1 MPKFDLSVI
10 IPSRNVQ
17 NKIKDIL
24 VSVSQ
29 EIKSLNAEFIVI
41 DMNSSDNTV
50 FKALSVMKENNI
62 QGNVIQ
68 SGSVTVSAA
77 LNMGIFKAR
86 GKYITFVF
94 PKRLYKN
101 FICDYYK
108 AAMED
113 DSDFVFTTPPFAENK
128 ITAARTSLNNIN
140 GIDLAIG
147 IIKSIVY
154 IDFGA
159 IMLKTDFVMNH
170 HIKFWEDCSFGY
182 AEAFIFR
189 TILEQPKI
197 SFSSAEIQYDIENC
211 VKNEENNSENVKIC
225 FERVEAMLKV
235 FDLMSQKCKDD
246 KLLLDIFEYQK
257 IPETIFSCINL
268 LLDNGFSYNAVRS
281 SIQLKKYDRFLK
293 ISKITP
299 QKLRTSIMVW
309 KTMPWM
315 YKPKRG

>member
-1 MPKFDLSVI
+1 MPEFDLSVI
-10 IPSRNVQ
+10 IPCRNVQ

-29 EIKSLNAEFIVI
+29 EIKSLNAEFIII
-41 DMNSSDNTV
+41 DMNSSDTTV
-50 FKALSVMKENNI
+50 FNALSVIKENNI
-62 QGNVIQ
+62 QGHVIQ

-86 GKYITFVF
+86 GKYITFIF

-108 AAMED
+108 NAAED
-113 DSDFVFTTPPFAENK
+113 DSDFIFATPPFAENK
-128 ITAARTSLNNIN
+128 ITAARTNLNNID

-159 IMLKTDFVMNH
+159 IMLKTEFVMNH
-170 HIKFWEDCSFGY
+170 HIKFWEECNFGY

-189 TILEQPKI
+189 TMLEQPKI
-197 SFSSAEIQYDIENC
+197 SFSSAEIQYDNENRA
-211 VKNEENNSENVKIC
+211 KNEENNSENVKIC

-235 FDLMSQKCKDD
+235 FDLMSQKSKDN
-246 KLLLDIFEYQK
+246 KLLLDVFEYQK
-257 IPETIFSCINL
+257 IPETIFSCIDL
-268 LLDNGFSYNAVRS
+268 LLNNGFSYNAVRS

-293 ISKITP
+293 ISKVTP
-299 QKLRTSIMVW
+299 QKLRNSIIIW
-309 KTMPWM
+309 KTIPWM